1 MDHNGFHSKAPS
13 SRPAIPPAAVGPG
26 TATSA
31 TTKYKHVI
39 FTVPI
44 FKIQIIIIDFNCS
57 KKHTHKISDDRRKTL
72 FQRLFLMLRGGQ
84 KS

>member
-1 MDHNGFHSKAPS
+1 MNVTVSNRPLTLTMKLVAVTCLEEQGGMAYNGFHSKAPS

-44 FKIQIIIIDFNCS
+44 FKIQNY
-57 KKHTHKISDDRRKTL
+57 H
-72 FQRLFLMLRGGQ
+72 Q
-84 KS
+84 